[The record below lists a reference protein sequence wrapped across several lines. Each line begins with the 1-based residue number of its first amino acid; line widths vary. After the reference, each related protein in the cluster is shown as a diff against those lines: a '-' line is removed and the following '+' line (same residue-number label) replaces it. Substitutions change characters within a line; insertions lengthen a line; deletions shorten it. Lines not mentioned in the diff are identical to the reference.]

1 MCPARTHL
9 PSPRTISNTLNADKN
24 VPSTLNTHMVAQFG
38 QFLDHDFALT
48 PEFHLEH
55 CCPEEDGPGS
65 NEGLFFLT
73 QLSLWSCILVIG
85 MKRAVRNQNLTLL

>member
-1 MCPARTHL
+1 MCPERTHL

-24 VPSTLNTHMVAQFG
+24 VPSSLNTHMVAQFG

-55 CCPEEDGPGS
+55 CCPEEDGTPGS
-65 NEGLFFLT
+65 NEGLFVFN
-73 QLSLWSCILVIG
+73 
-85 MKRAVRNQNLTLL
+85 AA